1 MFANA
6 KRKLIIGALK
16 SDYAKRT
23 YDFIPTWLISYILR
37 LIVDFMLY
45 YRLRLPTEL
54 SPYLYYPLNMLI
66 AVVVSVGV
74 TMASPL
80 FIDIVLQ
87 YEKHIQ
93 KFVNG
98 VADRMSWEYYYTWQT
113 RIVVAISLILIV
125 VLCFVQISSMWA
137 IECIIHTL
145 MCGFILSIYEEWKIT
160 IMKPQNVYYEEID
173 VTVKSSK
180 YVVVATRKESYA
192 KKDYIDSTSMVI
204 YDYKQPSRA
213 KKVNIDEMRAE
224 TMNVNTLNVDK
235 MLVNNLNVKNSLKV
249 NNTQVLKIRNL
260 QINLIMDYE
269 GKK

>member
-23 YDFIPTWLISYILR
+23 YDFIPTWLISYTLR

-74 TMASPL
+74 TLASPL
-80 FIDIVLQ
+80 FIDLVLQ

-93 KFVNG
+93 KFVNK
-98 VADRMSWEYYYTWQT
+98 VSDRMTWEYYYTWQT
-113 RIVVAISLILIV
+113 RIVVALSLILII
-125 VLCFVQISSMWA
+125 VLCFVQISSLWA

-145 MCGFILSIYEEWKIT
+145 ICGFILSIYEEWKLT
-160 IMKPQNVYYEEID
+160 IMKPQVVYYEVMDES
-173 VTVKSSK
+173 VKSSK

-204 YDYKQPSRA
+204 YDYKQPSRG
-213 KKVNIDEMRAE
+213 KKVNIDELRAE
-224 TMNVNTLNVDK
+224 TINVNTLNVEK
-235 MLVNNLNVKNSLKV
+235 MLVNNLNIK
-249 NNTQVLKIRNL
+249 QVLKIRNL

>member
-45 YRLRLPTEL
+45 YRLRLPVTEN
-54 SPYLYYPLNMLI
+54 YLYYPLNMLI
-66 AVVVSVGV
+66 AVVVSAGI
-74 TMASPL
+74 TMCSPIFYDL
-80 FIDIVLQ
+80 VLQ

-93 KFVNG
+93 KFVNH
-98 VADRMSWEYYYTWQT
+98 VSDRMTWNFYYTWQT
-113 RIVVAISLILIV
+113 RIVVALSLILIV

-145 MCGFILSIYEEWKIT
+145 ICGFILSIYDEWKLT
-160 IMKPQNVYYEEID
+160 IMKPQAVYYEEVD
-173 VTVKSSK
+173 VSVKSSK
-180 YVVVATRKESYA
+180 YVIVATRKESYF

-213 KKVNIDEMRAE
+213 KKVNIDEMRAD
-224 TMNVNTLNVDK
+224 TINVNTLNVDK

-249 NNTQVLKIRNL
+249 NTTQVLKIRNL